1 MKTIIKINSYSYSI
15 HVYMLTL
22 SMGGQ
27 PTVSTVLDSVA
38 SIGLFSNI
46 SSQVD
51 NTLGGLKQNML
62 WTTQLSFL
70 PGTSLL
76 QAMSIS
82 LEIYI

>member
-1 MKTIIKINSYSYSI
+1 
-15 HVYMLTL
+15 MLTS

-38 SIGLFSNI
+38 SIGLCSNI

-51 NTLGGLKQNML
+51 NTLGDLEQSML
-62 WTTQLSFL
+62 WITQLSFL